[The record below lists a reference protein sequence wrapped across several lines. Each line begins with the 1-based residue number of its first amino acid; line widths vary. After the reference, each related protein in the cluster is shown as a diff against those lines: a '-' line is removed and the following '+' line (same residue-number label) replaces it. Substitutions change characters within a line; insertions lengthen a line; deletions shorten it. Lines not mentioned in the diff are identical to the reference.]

1 MAIIMQ
7 SAGQAGISKNLT
19 LCMITHYLSLNTFS
33 LQSIYLN
40 SYASTT

>member
-7 SAGQAGISKNLT
+7 SAVQACISKT
-19 LCMITHYLSLNTFS
+19 VTFCMITHYLSLKTFS

-40 SYASTT
+40 S